1 MREVAGIQAEVAPKQ
16 VSRKNSGVAAVGAME
31 SPKSS
36 RVRFVARELNST
48 KRPSGLMA
56 GEKLAPL
63 ASEPSVATERRV
75 VAGTQV
81 EEAPIQVSRRKMS
94 LHPLPSPFT
103 KLLAS
108 DSKTTKRPSTV
119 AEGER
124 LGPLGPVPS
133 HPTEMGIIRG
143 TQFPAALRQV
153 SRKKI
158 LAMPVTGSTAGSI
171 VSATK
176 G

>member
-16 VSRKNSGVAAVGAME
+16 VSRKNTGVAVVGAME

-36 RVRFVARELNST
+36 RARFVARELNST

-56 GEKLAPL
+56 GEKLPPL
-63 ASEPSVATERRV
+63 ASEPSTATERRV
-75 VAGTQV
+75 VAGKQV
-81 EEAPIQVSRRKMS
+81 DEAPIQVSRRKMS
-94 LHPLPSPFT
+94 LHPLLSPFT

-108 DSKTTKRPSTV
+108 DSNTTKRPSAV

-124 LGPLGPVPS
+124 LGPLGSVPF
-133 HPTEMGIIRG
+133 HPTEMETIRG
-143 TQFPAALRQV
+143 TQPAALRQV

-158 LAMPVTGSTAGSI
+158 LAMPVAGSTAGSML
-171 VSATK
+171 SATK